1 MTASPVKGNPAAG
14 GPRPGRL
21 VAGSQPTGGPALTAG
36 LVVDGLSVAYPAGP
50 VLHDI
55 RLAVRPGETF
65 GLVGES
71 GCGKTTL
78 GYLLGGHLEAGGRVL
93 GGRILVDGVDVLSL
107 RPAALRH
114 WRASHI
120 AFVHQEA
127 AGSLDPTMR
136 VGRQVADVLRAQGLP
151 RRAAVARARELLS
164 RVRLPDVDAL
174 ARRYPHQL
182 SGGQQQRVV
191 IACALATRPRLLVL
205 DEPTTGLDASVQ
217 HEVLGLLTGLAAELA
232 TAVVLV
238 SHDLPLVGQACDR
251 VGVLYA
257 GRLVE
262 VGPVGEVLAA
272 PAHPYTV
279 ALLDSAPTLGVPR
292 AVRPL
297 AAIPGRPPRP
307 GETGYGCRFAPRC
320 PAAVDTCRSAEPAL
334 EDLAATGHAVRCL
347 RPGAVGRAVP
357 DALPAAAER
366 PGPVLLQ
373 VRGLTRRYGHT
384 LALDNVDLTIHRGE
398 VVGLVG
404 ESGSGKTTLARAVV
418 GLGPPGGG
426 SISLDGQ
433 ELPARVT
440 QRSPQLRRRVQM
452 VFQNPD
458 TTLNPEH
465 RVRRILR
472 RAIHTLRGHDDVPAL
487 ARRAQLDDDLLDCLP
502 ARLSGGQKQ
511 RVAIARSFAGS
522 PALVVCDEPV
532 SALDVSVQAGVLE
545 VLAQQR
551 DHTGTSYLFI
561 SHDLAVVGYL
571 ADRIAVLYHGVLVEQ
586 GPTQQVLAGPHHPYT
601 ARLVAASA
609 PAAAESTVAEPAAVV
624 APEPSPVDPAGN
636 GHGCRY
642 VSRCPYRIAGRC
654 DRVAPP
660 AVALGDGHLV
670 RCHLDPASLPSAT
683 WLAPWVLVQ
692 GPDNQ

>member
-1 MTASPVKGNPAAG
+1 MTAGPVKGGPVAG
-14 GPRPGRL
+14 GPVMP
-21 VAGSQPTGGPALTAG
+21 PG

-93 GGRILVDGVDVLSL
+93 GGRVLVDGVDVLAL
-107 RPAALRH
+107 RPAALRR
-114 WRASHI
+114 WRASHV

-127 AGSLDPTMR
+127 ASSLDPTMR
-136 VGRQVADVLRAQGLP
+136 VGRQVAHVLRAQGLP
-151 RRAAVARARELLS
+151 RQAVAARARELLS

-217 HEVLGLLTGLAAELA
+217 HEVLGLLTGLATELA

-292 AVRPL
+292 AARPL
-297 AAIPGRPPRP
+297 ATIPGRPPRP
-307 GETGYGCRFAPRC
+307 GETGAGCRFAPRC
-320 PAAVDTCRSAEPAL
+320 PAAVDACRSAEPAL
-334 EDLAATGHAVRCL
+334 AELAPAGAALVPSGGHAVRCL
-347 RPGAVGRAVP
+347 RPGAVGRAAP
-357 DALPAAAER
+357 GARPAPAGR

-373 VRGLTRRYGHT
+373 VRGLTRRYGRT
-384 LALDNVDLTIHRGE
+384 VALDNVDLTIHHGE

-418 GLGPPGGG
+418 GLGPPGEGDVL
-426 SISLDGQ
+426 LDGQ

-440 QRSPQLRRRVQM
+440 QRSRQLRRRVQM

-465 RVRRILR
+465 RVRHILH
-472 RAIHTLRGHDDVPAL
+472 RAIRTLRGHDDVPAL

-522 PALVVCDEPV
+522 PSLVVCDEPV

-545 VLAQQR
+545 TLARQR
-551 DHTGTSYLFI
+551 DRTGTSYLFI

-571 ADRIAVLYHGVLVEQ
+571 ADRVAVLYRGVLVEQ
-586 GPTQQVLAGPHHPYT
+586 GPAGQVLAGPHHPYT
-601 ARLVAASA
+601 ARLVAATAPTAAA
-609 PAAAESTVAEPAAVV
+609 PAFVEPA
-624 APEPSPVDPAGN
+624 PVDPAGD
-636 GHGCRY
+636 GPGCRY
-642 VSRCPYRIAGRC
+642 ASRCPYRIAGRC

-660 AVALGDGHLV
+660 AVALDDGHLV
-670 RCHLDPASLPSAT
+670 RCHLDPASLPSAA
-683 WLAPWVLVQ
+683 WLAP
-692 GPDNQ
+692 GSPAAAARPG